1 MQGYT
6 DTPVTTIENDSLE
19 VNVYIDS
26 LSEFILECSTPMTI
40 AIQGD
45 WGSGKTSMMNMVRQH
60 VQSQVVP
67 IWFNTW
73 QYSQFDMASYLSI
86 SLLTDFLDKI
96 GAEQE
101 TKSLLNAV
109 ASSAKMFGK
118 AAAVIATEQILGET
132 MAGNLN
138 DKFSATEQQNMAKSL
153 ESLRDNIQ
161 KAVAKKLQMNKK
173 DRIVVFV
180 DDLDRLAPEKA
191 VELLEVLK
199 IFMDV
204 SNCVFILAVDYA
216 VITQGLIKKF
226 GNQVGH
232 SKGKSFFDKI
242 IQLPFAMP
250 TAQYNITSYIKNLL
264 TNMNISCGED
274 EIDTYREVVDF
285 SIGCNPRSLKRIF
298 NSFILLNKVAAKRGL
313 FNEDG
318 IEVKDKQRVL
328 FATLCLQ
335 MAFQELYEHMIKNRH
350 DLDAEFFDGMRD
362 LERLKTDG
370 QLESIRKVILDKD
383 DANFGRIADF
393 MELFYS
399 CLQLDEDYDHLSD
412 IELENLKSILSF
424 SAITANAR
432 EDVQQVRLASGK
444 GENYVGFWTQFL
456 ESIKGRSLL
465 FQKNK
470 PRTSGSMSSSSDGV
484 TYELVAQKKRALCVI
499 TINYS
504 DKRDDFFDELV
515 KFKSQIDFKASKESR
530 TWQWIQNEQKKEL
543 VILSEQKGLNVSDV
557 EQWQKINEF
566 LISEINLMHKTLEPY
581 FEKICQ
587 PLNNKK

>member
-6 DTPVTTIENDSLE
+6 DTPVETIENDSLE

-45 WGSGKTSMMNMVRQH
+45 WGSGKTSMMNMVRQN
-60 VQSQVVP
+60 VQGKVVP

-73 QYSQFDMASYLSI
+73 QYSQFEMASYLSI
-86 SLLTDFLDKI
+86 SLLSDFLEKI

-101 TKSLLNAV
+101 TKSLLKAMAN
-109 ASSAKMFGK
+109 SAKALGK
-118 AAAVIATEQILGET
+118 ATAIIATEQILGET

-138 DKFSATEQQNMAKSL
+138 DKFSATESQDIAKSL
-153 ESLRDNIQ
+153 ETLRDKIQ
-161 KAVAKKLQMNKK
+161 NAVIKKLQDTKK
-173 DRIVVFV
+173 DRVVVFV

-264 TNMNISCGED
+264 INIGISCGEE
-274 EIDTYREVVDF
+274 EIDTYREIVDF

-298 NSFILLNKVAAKRGL
+298 NSFILLNKVAGKRGL
-313 FNEDG
+313 FNNQDN

-335 MAFQELYEHMIKNRH
+335 MAFSELYEYMIKNRH
-350 DLDAEFFDGMRD
+350 DLDAEFFDGIKD
-362 LERLKTDG
+362 LERLKTDM
-370 QLESIRKVILDKD
+370 QFEPIRKIMPVKE
-383 DANFGRIADF
+383 DAHFARVADF
-393 MELFYS
+393 MGLFYS

-412 IELENLKSILSF
+412 IELDNLKGILSF

-432 EDVQQVRLASGK
+432 EDMQQVRLASGR
-444 GENYVGFWTQFL
+444 GENYAEFWTQFL
-456 ESIKGRSLL
+456 DSIKGRSLL

-470 PRTSGSMSSSSDGV
+470 PRTSSYMSTGSDGII
-484 TYELVAQKKRALCVI
+484 YELAAQKKRAMCLL
-499 TINYS
+499 TIKYQDKS
-504 DKRDDFFDELV
+504 DTFFDELF
-515 KFKSQIDFKASKESR
+515 KFKPQIDFKAGKESR
-530 TWQWIQNEQKKEL
+530 TWEWIHNEQRKEL
-543 VILSEQKGLNVSDV
+543 VILSEQKGLNVSDT
-557 EQWQKINEF
+557 EHWQKINDF
-566 LISEINLMHKTLEPY
+566 FISEINLLYKTFDPY
-581 FEKICQ
+581 FEKIWHPTNQ
-587 PLNNKK
+587 